1 MRMQGHFKRYNRDI
15 IKALDRMLNLSN
27 DDKAEMKKNALTLFD
42 DKFNLLNTVNIFVK
56 ILKEYN

>member
-1 MRMQGHFKRYNRDI
+1 
-15 IKALDRMLNLSN
+15 MLNLSN
-27 DDKAEMKKNALTLFD
+27 DDKAEMKKCFTLFD

>member
-1 MRMQGHFKRYNRDI
+1 
-15 IKALDRMLNLSN
+15 MLNLSN

-42 DKFNLLNTVNIFVK
+42 NKFNLLNTANIFVN